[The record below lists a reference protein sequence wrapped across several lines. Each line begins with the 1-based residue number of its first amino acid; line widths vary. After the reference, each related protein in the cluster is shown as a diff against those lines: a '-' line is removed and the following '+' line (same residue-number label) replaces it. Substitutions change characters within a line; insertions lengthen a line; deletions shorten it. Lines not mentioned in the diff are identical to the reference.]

1 VKSSNTILVV
11 LLLLGVAG
19 CASNMD
25 TNYYS
30 SSDIKWG
37 EPAQLTEYMGK
48 NFTVSDGGGS
58 GGYGFFPVK
67 VPREDGS
74 VTYRIAVQ
82 FTPDHLRMINYCEY
96 QDHSETTVAYLSA
109 QADAQGDQ
117 VENGYIIRH
126 PQESKTEREGKMCGV
141 QIGPGKYLLF
151 RNNSSL
157 RMYADSKNY
166 MELVTVETAH
176 TPKKPSIKYAKK
188 APSEYVNSK
197 FKSDDEVEWFGE
209 IVSARKITD
218 QKTNLAVIE
227 YLCRYYELVSDP
239 IPVKSG
245 KEIAERRTLKVK
257 RTPDQYFIASF
268 GPVKNYSDLEQR
280 MVQQLKEQMRKTK
293 FYAFTSG
300 IPKNTVIFE
309 GIKAVYVSRKTKTDP
324 FSTSS
329 TPFIDLEFVD

>member
-1 VKSSNTILVV
+1 M

-48 NFTVSDGGGS
+48 NFTVSGGSGS

-82 FTPDHLRMINYCEY
+82 FTPNHLRMINYCEY

-117 VENGYIIRH
+117 VENGYIIHH

-166 MELVTVETAH
+166 MELVAVETAH

-188 APSEYVNSK
+188 LRSN
-197 FKSDDEVEWFGE
+197 
-209 IVSARKITD
+209 
-218 QKTNLAVIE
+218 
-227 YLCRYYELVSDP
+227 
-239 IPVKSG
+239 
-245 KEIAERRTLKVK
+245 
-257 RTPDQYFIASF
+257 
-268 GPVKNYSDLEQR
+268 
-280 MVQQLKEQMRKTK
+280 M
-293 FYAFTSG
+293 
-300 IPKNTVIFE
+300 
-309 GIKAVYVSRKTKTDP
+309 
-324 FSTSS
+324 
-329 TPFIDLEFVD
+329 

>member
-1 VKSSNTILVV
+1 
-11 LLLLGVAG
+11 
-19 CASNMD
+19 M
-25 TNYYS
+25 
-30 SSDIKWG
+30 
-37 EPAQLTEYMGK
+37 
-48 NFTVSDGGGS
+48 
-58 GGYGFFPVK
+58 
-67 VPREDGS
+67 
-74 VTYRIAVQ
+74 
-82 FTPDHLRMINYCEY
+82 
-96 QDHSETTVAYLSA
+96 
-109 QADAQGDQ
+109 
-117 VENGYIIRH
+117 
-126 PQESKTEREGKMCGV
+126 
-141 QIGPGKYLLF
+141 
-151 RNNSSL
+151 
-157 RMYADSKNY
+157 
-166 MELVTVETAH
+166 
-176 TPKKPSIKYAKK
+176 
-188 APSEYVNSK
+188 NSK

-239 IPVKSG
+239 IPVMSG
-245 KEIAERRTLKVK
+245 KEITKRRTLKVK